1 MLNFEKRAREKIQH
15 LFRKSI
21 RLVTH
26 YLPDRQ
32 AAQAQRMWESQWA
45 TLDFPLHWRTQEIP
59 EVLQEARDQQWFAP
73 MSSLLDIGCGS
84 GECANWLAQQG
95 FSVLG
100 IDFAP
105 SAIRRAQATYPEHE
119 GLHFRV
125 LDICRN
131 APTQTFNALFD
142 RGCFHRIPSSQRLQ
156 YVQQVAR
163 AANPNAHFL
172 LVHRIWGTRDKS
184 LPLDELANR
193 SQPIVSQI
201 QRDFTRLFEIIRT
214 QPIAYPDRK
223 PDVAVWMVRR

>member
-1 MLNFEKRAREKIQH
+1 MLNVEKRALKKIQH
-15 LFRKSI
+15 LLRKSI
-21 RLVTH
+21 RLVTW

-32 AAQAQRMWESQWA
+32 AANSRKMWESRWA
-45 TLDFPLHWRTQEIP
+45 APDFAPHWRIQEIP
-59 EVLQEARDQQWFAP
+59 QILQEALHQQWFAP
-73 MSSLLDIGCGS
+73 ASSLLDIGCGN

-105 SAIRRAQATYPEHE
+105 SAIQRAQATYPEHE

-125 LDICRN
+125 LDICQT

-142 RGCFHRIPSSQRLQ
+142 RGCFHIIPSAQRAQ
-156 YVQQVAR
+156 YIQQVAR

-172 LVHRIWGTRDKS
+172 LVHRIWGTREKA
-184 LPLDELANR
+184 LPLDELVNR

-201 QRDFTRLFEIIRT
+201 QRDFTPLFEIIRT
-214 QPIAYPDRK
+214 KPIAYPDRK

>member
-1 MLNFEKRAREKIQH
+1 MLKVEKRALKKIQH
-15 LFRKSI
+15 LFRQSM
-21 RLVTH
+21 RLVMP

-32 AAQAQRMWESQWA
+32 AAHARKMWESQWA
-45 TLDFPLHWRTQEIP
+45 TLDFPSHWRTQAIP
-59 EVLQEARDQQWFAP
+59 EILQEALDQQWFSP
-73 MSSLLDIGCGS
+73 RSNLLDIGCGS

-95 FSVLG
+95 CSVLG

-125 LDICRN
+125 LDICQN

-142 RGCFHRIPSSQRLQ
+142 RGCFHIIPSSQRAQ

-172 LVHRIWGTRDKS
+172 LVHRIWGTREKS
-184 LPLDELANR
+184 LPLDELAKR

-201 QRDFTRLFEIIRT
+201 QRDFARLFEIIRT
-214 QPIAYPDRK
+214 NPIAYPDRK
-223 PDVAVWMVRR
+223 PDIAVWMVRR

>member
-1 MLNFEKRAREKIQH
+1 MLNVEKHALKKIQH
-15 LFRKSI
+15 LFRKSSQ
-21 RLVTH
+21 LVTP
-26 YLPDRQ
+26 YLPNRQ
-32 AAQAQRMWESQWA
+32 AIHARKRWESQWA
-45 TLDFPLHWRTQEIP
+45 TLDFPPHWRTQEIP
-59 EVLQEARDQQWFAP
+59 EILQEALDQQWFTP
-73 MSSLLDIGCGS
+73 GSNLLDIGCGS

-125 LDICRN
+125 LDICQN
-131 APTQTFNALFD
+131 VPTQTFNTLFD
-142 RGCFHRIPSSQRLQ
+142 RGCFHIIPSSQRPQ

-163 AANPNAHFL
+163 AAKPNAHFL
-172 LVHRIWGTRDKS
+172 LLHRIWGTREKS

-201 QRDFTRLFEIIRT
+201 QRDFTRLFEIICT
-214 QPIAYPDRK
+214 QPISYPDRK